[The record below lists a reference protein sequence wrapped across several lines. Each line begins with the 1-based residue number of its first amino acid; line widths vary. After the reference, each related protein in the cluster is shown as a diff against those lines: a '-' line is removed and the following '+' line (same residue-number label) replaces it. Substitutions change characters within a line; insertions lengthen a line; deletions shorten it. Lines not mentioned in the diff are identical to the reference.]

1 MRHQYSEKFVKAAA
15 ASGMSPEKFAE
26 SIRGLLSPSRCRD
39 TSVAGSAKLFDA
51 RVMTVLS
58 NA

>member
-1 MRHQYSEKFVKAAA
+1 MKHQYSEKFLKAAA
-15 ASGMSPEKFAE
+15 ASGMTPEKFAE
-26 SIRGLLSPSRCRD
+26 SIRGLLSSSRCRD
-39 TSVAGSAKLFDA
+39 TSVDRDAKLFDS